1 MRVVHRYS
9 VRSLRREAIQVSKRG
24 YSYGEAIAYLGIKRR
39 AFERHIRPRLP
50 PPTPCGTSLVFE
62 RADLDR
68 AWEDYR
74 EAQRA
79 AERATARGQP

>member
-1 MRVVHRYS
+1 M
-9 VRSLRREAIQVSKRG
+9 SKRG
-24 YSYGEAIAYLGIKRR
+24 YSYGEALAYLGIKRR

-50 PPTPCGTSLVFE
+50 PPTPCGTTLVFE

-74 EAQRA
+74 DARRVSGGA
-79 AERATARGQP
+79 RARGEP

>member
-1 MRVVHRYS
+1 MQPPDKTADCAVH
-9 VRSLRREAIQVSKRG
+9 VAKRG
-24 YSYGEAIAYLGIKRR
+24 YSYSQAIAYLGIKRR

-50 PPTPCGTSLVFE
+50 PPTPCGTSRVFE

-74 EAQRA
+74 EAQRVGKGA
-79 AERATARGQP
+79 SPARWP